1 MSATTASTTTATT
14 EIYSNAR
21 LAEMIE
27 ARNTAY
33 IQTVCNTIKAD
44 LLKTLQTHSSFLETG
59 LFKGT
64 YRLEHCQI
72 KRLERRLKEIFPGT
86 QITIG
91 NPYYSASTDMSLPQ
105 NAVPISIQVVWAEAA
120 SSE

>member
-1 MSATTASTTTATT
+1 MSATTTASEMTTT
-14 EIYSNAR
+14 EIYSNAQ
-21 LAEMIE
+21 LVEMIE

-59 LFKGT
+59 LFKGA
-64 YRLEHCQI
+64 YRLEHCQM
-72 KRLERRLKEIFPGT
+72 KGLEKRLKEIFPGT

-91 NPYYSASTDMSLPQ
+91 NPYYWASTDMSLPQ
-105 NAVPISIQVVWAEAA
+105 NAVPISIQVVWADAA